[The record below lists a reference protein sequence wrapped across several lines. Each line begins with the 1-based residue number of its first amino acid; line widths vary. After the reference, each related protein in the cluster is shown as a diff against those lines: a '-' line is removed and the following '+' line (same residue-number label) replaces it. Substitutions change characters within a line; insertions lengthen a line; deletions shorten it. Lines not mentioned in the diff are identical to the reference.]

1 VRRRSAFLILVVL
14 LFISAAD
21 AKTKNRKLFVNQ
33 SATRPQVAAGQ
44 PGTFEARVEDY
55 LRQSG
60 AEFHKVKANSW
71 YLLVNGKEMGQ
82 IRIILGAGP
91 SSIAMGAVVVPKR
104 NLKLSTEALEKL
116 MKLSY
121 DLNYVRLH
129 RFRRRPHRH
138 SSTERSVAE
147 CSGVSDDSQ
156 HRHHRRGSCLR
167 RDAPVSEYA
176 ITALAQNLSGLSINQ
191 NHSSSIGGHEHGN
204 SCACFE
210 MCDLDHLVS
219 ISFRDERVEHD
230 VAKH

>member
-1 VRRRSAFLILVVL
+1 MRLRSAFLVLVVL

-44 PGTFEARVEDY
+44 PGSFEARVEDY

-121 DLNYVRLH
+121 DLNYVR
-129 RFRRRPHRH
+129 
-138 SSTERSVAE
+138 V
-147 CSGVSDDSQ
+147 CIDSDDDLIVIAQ
-156 HRHHRRGSCLR
+156 LKDPWLNAAEFRTTLNIVTTAADR
-167 RDAPVSEYA
+167 AYA
-176 ITALAQNLSGLSINQ
+176 VMRPYLSTP
-191 NHSSSIGGHEHGN
+191 
-204 SCACFE
+204 
-210 MCDLDHLVS
+210 
-219 ISFRDERVEHD
+219 
-230 VAKH
+230 